1 MNFKLIAN
9 TLAGIA
15 ILALVFIYGID
26 SDYTKE
32 NPSAEPDIDS
42 PAWYLIDA
50 DVKSFDQTGRL
61 ETRSQSSLFE
71 HFEHKDISLAQN
83 PFITNFNSD
92 GSEWYVTADNGKVLP
107 GGNDIELTQNANIR
121 KNTPA
126 TLIQSE
132 YFFART
138 DISFL
143 TTSKPVKITT
153 ADSITTAIGLKAY
166 LNDEKVKLLD
176 NVKTTYRQ

>member
-1 MNFKLIAN
+1 
-9 TLAGIA
+9 
-15 ILALVFIYGID
+15 
-26 SDYTKE
+26 
-32 NPSAEPDIDS
+32 
-42 PAWYLIDA
+42 
-50 DVKSFDQTGRL
+50 
-61 ETRSQSSLFE
+61 
-71 HFEHKDISLAQN
+71 LAQN

-107 GGNDIELTQNANIR
+107 GGNDIEFTKNANIR

-143 TTSKPVKITT
+143 TTSKPVKINT
-153 ADSITTAIGLKAY
+153 ADSITTAIGLRAY